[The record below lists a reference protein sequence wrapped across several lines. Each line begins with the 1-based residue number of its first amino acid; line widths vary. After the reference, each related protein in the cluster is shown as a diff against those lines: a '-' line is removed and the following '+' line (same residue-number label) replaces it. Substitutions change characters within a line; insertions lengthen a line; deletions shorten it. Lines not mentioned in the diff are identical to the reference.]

1 MRKEPL
7 LTKLT
12 GENIDEKTAKIGDE
26 ARLDISAI
34 GFWNPVQRVFFNIR
48 VFDHNA
54 QRYRNNNLQKSFIR
68 NEVEKKKHYN
78 ERVLNVENASFTQ
91 LVFNV
96 NGGMGRESKTFFK
109 RLTEIVAEKRN
120 ISNAI
125 ATSGDP
131 DFDGEF

>member
-34 GFWNPVQRVFFNIR
+34 GFWNPGQRVFFDIR

-54 QRYRNNNLQKSFIR
+54 QRYMNNNLQKSFIR
-68 NEVEKKKHYN
+68 NEVEKKKHN
-78 ERVLNVENASFTQ
+78 ERVLNVENASFTCCAPICNNLLQ
-91 LVFNV
+91 FVIPAPICNKLCPN
-96 NGGMGRESKTFFK
+96 
-109 RLTEIVAEKRN
+109 L
-120 ISNAI
+120 
-125 ATSGDP
+125 
-131 DFDGEF
+131 